1 MKKVKTVVYLIH
13 FIIYICAPEIVFF
26 HIFFPF
32 SVCFQALGG
41 TKFPS
46 KRGKTTK
53 ETKAVKRKDEFVKDD
68 DIFEE
73 EEARTRNMKRKMK
86 KCQNHAEVSIPGLKD
101 PGKRRAPR
109 RRVRAAKGA
118 VRRQRVY
125 QRANARRGKKAT
137 SKLYTLLGGSTIE
150 ML

>member
-1 MKKVKTVVYLIH
+1 M
-13 FIIYICAPEIVFF
+13 FF
-26 HIFFPF
+26 HIFYPF

-53 ETKAVKRKDEFVKDD
+53 ETKAVKREDEFVKNDE
-68 DIFEE
+68 IFEE
-73 EEARTRNMKRKMK
+73 EEARTRKMKRKMK
-86 KCQNHAEVSIPGLKD
+86 KCQNHAKVSIPGLED

-118 VRRQRVY
+118 EVRRQRVC